1 MRGGLHVALALR
13 RVLLGIL
20 VLSLGTL
27 LTACDLRRLQIV
39 IPDFESSSVQGV
51 EVWRI
56 AEGTNQPVQAGVIL
70 FSGVHLLAGK
80 EVIDYVNQGPD
91 GSDGVGASAELVRDA
106 ANPDV
111 VQVQLYFDL
120 RTTTGWYKI
129 STFNG
134 NGSSPLS
141 LAQTYL

>member
-1 MRGGLHVALALR
+1 VAHALR
-13 RVLLGIL
+13 RLLFGIL

-39 IPDFESSSVQGV
+39 IPDFESSSVEGV

-56 AEGTNQPVQAGVIL
+56 TEGTNQPVQAGVIL
-70 FSGVHLLAGK
+70 FSGVHVLGGK
-80 EVIDYVNQGPD
+80 EVVDYVNQPGD
-91 GSDGVGASAELVRDA
+91 GSEGLGASAELVRDPT
-106 ANPDV
+106 NPDV
-111 VQVQLYFDL
+111 VQIQLYFDL
-120 RTTTGWYKI
+120 RTTTGWYKV